1 MRRKHYSIYN
11 NNTSP
16 RFVYVYTYCASASAA
31 VLYIVLSSKYISKST
46 RRRVDNFLAN
56 FLLSHVRP
64 LPDDVVNE
72 GKKLF
77 NETRDN
83 EK

>member
-1 MRRKHYSIYN
+1 M
-11 NNTSP
+11 
-16 RFVYVYTYCASASAA
+16 
-31 VLYIVLSSKYISKST
+31 
-46 RRRVDNFLAN
+46 DNFLAN

-83 EK
+83 EKRETRDGRESRT

>member
-1 MRRKHYSIYN
+1 METVERRKRRRRRGGGI
-11 NNTSP
+11 P
-16 RFVYVYTYCASASAA
+16 KVVVQGPAA
-31 VLYIVLSSKYISKST
+31 VKTVGQL
-46 RRRVDNFLAN
+46 LAN

-77 NETRDN
+77 NETRGN
-83 EK
+83 